1 MENGK
6 ILVVGYPKSG
16 NTWLTRL
23 VAELIGAP
31 VKGFFDNPQ
40 SNEMAMEGLDRKS
53 SFAVYKGHQPYNQIK
68 GKIKDQNILY
78 IVRDVRSVAISG
90 ANYFEF
96 LPQSFF
102 VKMIC
107 KIPKFRKYFKKYILS
122 NERIKIRNMI
132 QILDKGA
139 KSTAWRKIP
148 WDKHV
153 LGYYYQ
159 GVLIVRYEDL
169 LTRPQFECKRILSKL
184 GIVRDEVTINK
195 AIQKQSFEVVKKKFE
210 NDGDIVK
217 ANLLREGKNDEWKR
231 VLTRYQKDFLGRRF
245 SDTLKIIGYDDQ

>member
-31 VKGFFDNPQ
+31 VKGFFNDPQ
-40 SNEMAMEGLDRKS
+40 NNEMAIEGWERES
-53 SFAVYKGHQPYNQIK
+53 NFSIYKGHQQYKQIQ
-68 GKIKDQNILY
+68 GKIRNQNIIY

-96 LPQSFF
+96 LPQSCL
-102 VKMIC
+102 VNMIC
-107 KIPKFRKYFKKYILS
+107 KIPKFRKYLKKYIFA

-139 KSTAWRKIP
+139 KSTAWRKVP

-169 LTRPQFECKRILSKL
+169 LTRPQFECKRILSKF
-184 GIVRDEVTINK
+184 GIMRNEVAINK
-195 AIQKQSFEVVKKKFE
+195 AIQNQSLEVVKKKFK

-217 ANLLREGKNDEWKR
+217 ANFLRGARNDEWKR